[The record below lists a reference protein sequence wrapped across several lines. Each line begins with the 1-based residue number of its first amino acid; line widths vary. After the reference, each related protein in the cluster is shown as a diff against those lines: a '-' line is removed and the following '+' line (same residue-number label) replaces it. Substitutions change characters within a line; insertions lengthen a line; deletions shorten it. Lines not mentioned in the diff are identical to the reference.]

1 MVWELTQFYLSL
13 QAWIKRTWVGV
24 LNMPEYLFFIEATKC
39 QMHLAFGYGKTNFYD
54 EILNLVNMW
63 NFFLASITSCE
74 TKP

>member
-1 MVWELTQFYLSL
+1 
-13 QAWIKRTWVGV
+13 
-24 LNMPEYLFFIEATKC
+24 MPEYLFFIEATKC

-54 EILNLVNMW
+54 EILNLINMW